1 MGKSKRID
9 FLVLLNHLLSPKK
22 GAGLGIRV
30 QWGVS
35 ALFPSFLSIFVVSVF
50 GTNTDSRTQVMR
62 LRKFNRMPSMFILV
76 KDIKPQHQLR
86 AIRVR
91 AVRVF
96 EVPEKRG
103 EGNSSKSMEVLM
115 HDEEGS
121 YIHASI
127 LKNHVVKYREIFKEG
142 KLYEIKNFIAAT
154 NYYVYKITQ
163 HAYMLKLNYKTEV
176 KEINSLGF
184 PFKMFRLKSFSSLKE
199 TADVNDKEL
208 IDVIGRVIEIYNPV
222 DKIIGG
228 KATKLIDFQIE
239 DNLWFG
245 FYYYHGNENT
255 LSCTLWNEHVAS
267 LMPYYNCDSIEPLIV
282 VIQCCRAKVVS
293 GEVRITSSY
302 DATKLWFN
310 EDFEEF
316 LEFKSNMKSER
327 TPMKSLSTGTL
338 HSQDAGISDFKSGG
352 LIVTTC
358 YDLKRTQVDGE
369 YYVAA
374 EILGLNLDDGWYK
387 VVIIALDKS
396 GDAPLLLWDREVA
409 ELVGIPACLL
419 YQKYKETDV
428 EVPPELDAIVGM
440 KMLFKVGLK
449 LALKRGKNSPF
460 NVLRLLRDEH
470 LVQTYS
476 DRFVEHQEQDL
487 ISKMLEEETNSAE
500 NSEEASIGVE
510 VNSPAS
516 MQPSQHEPDDTVV
529 SSLAT
534 ERSLLD
540 EFSSSKSRKRTTA
553 PNIKKEKTA

>member
-1 MGKSKRID
+1 MLFQYCLASQVSPMHTRRAIRVRLVRTYKVPELRGGAATSQSKECLFHVEERFSNII
-9 FLVLLNHLLSPKK
+9 LLN
-22 GAGLGIRV
+22 
-30 QWGVS
+30 
-35 ALFPSFLSIFVVSVF
+35 
-50 GTNTDSRTQVMR
+50 T
-62 LRKFNRMPSMFILV
+62 MPSMFILV

-86 AIRVR
+86 AVRVR

-127 LKNHVVKYREIFKEG
+127 QKKDVKYREIFKEG
-142 KLYEIKNFIAAT
+142 KL
-154 NYYVYKITQ
+154 
-163 HAYMLKLNYKTEV
+163 TEV

-184 PFKMFRLKSFSSLKE
+184 PFKMFRLKSFISLKD

-239 DNLWFG
+239 DNV
-245 FYYYHGNENT
+245 ENT
-255 LSCTLWNEHVAS
+255 LTCTLWNEHVAS
-267 LMPYYNCDSIEPLIV
+267 LMPYYNSDSKEPLIV
-282 VIQCCRAKVVS
+282 VIQCCRAKLVS
-293 GEVRITSSY
+293 SEVRITSSY

-316 LEFKSNMKSER
+316 LEFKSNMKSEN

-338 HSQDAGISDFKSGG
+338 HSQSVGISDFKSAG

-358 YDLKRTQVDGE
+358 YDLKKTQVDGE

-374 EILGLNLDDGWYK
+374 EILGLDLDDGWYYGTVRYK
-387 VVIIALDKS
+387 VVIMALDKS

-419 YQKYKETDV
+419 YQKYKEADV
-428 EVPPELDAIVGM
+428 KVPPELDVIVEM
-440 KMLFKVGLK
+440 KMLFK
-449 LALKRGKNSPF
+449 
-460 NVLRLLRDEH
+460 
-470 LVQTYS
+470 TYS

-487 ISKMLEEETNSAE
+487 ISKMLEEETNSAA

-516 MQPSQHEPDDTVV
+516 MQPSQHELDDTAVN
-529 SSLAT
+529 SLT
-534 ERSLLD
+534 TKWSLLD
-540 EFSSSKSRKRTTA
+540 EFSSSKSRKKATTS
-553 PNIKKEKTA
+553 NIKKEKTT

>member
-1 MGKSKRID
+1 
-9 FLVLLNHLLSPKK
+9 
-22 GAGLGIRV
+22 
-30 QWGVS
+30 
-35 ALFPSFLSIFVVSVF
+35 
-50 GTNTDSRTQVMR
+50 
-62 LRKFNRMPSMFILV
+62 MPSMFILV

-86 AIRVR
+86 AVRVR

-103 EGNSSKSMEVLM
+103 EGNSSKSMEVPM

-127 LKNHVVKYREIFKEG
+127 LKKDVVKYREIFKEG

-163 HAYMLKLNYKTEV
+163 HPYMIKLNYKTEV

-184 PFKMFRLKSFSSLKE
+184 PFKMFRLKSFSSLKD
-199 TADVNDKEL
+199 TADVNDEEL

-239 DNLWFG
+239 DNL
-245 FYYYHGNENT
+245 ENT

-267 LMPYYNCDSIEPLIV
+267 LLPYYNCDSIEPLIV
-282 VIQCCRAKVVS
+282 VIQCCRAKLVG

-316 LEFKSNMKSER
+316 LDFKSNMKSEK

-338 HSQDAGISDFKSGG
+338 HSQDSGISDFKSGG
-352 LIVTTC
+352 LI
-358 YDLKRTQVDGE
+358 DGE

-374 EILGLNLDDGWYK
+374 EILGLDLDDGWYYVSCMSAGCNKKLKEDGGSLVCTKCHKPYTMGTVRYK

-419 YQKYKETDV
+419 YQKYKETGV

-449 LALKRGKNSPF
+449 LALRRGKNSPF

-487 ISKMLEEETNSAE
+487 ISKMLEEETNSAA
-500 NSEEASIGVE
+500 NSEEASIEVE
-510 VNSPAS
+510 VNSLAS
-516 MQPSQHEPDDTVV
+516 MQPSQHEPDDTMVN
-529 SSLAT
+529 SLAT
-534 ERSLLD
+534 KRSLLD

>member
-1 MGKSKRID
+1 MS
-9 FLVLLNHLLSPKK
+9 
-22 GAGLGIRV
+22 
-30 QWGVS
+30 
-35 ALFPSFLSIFVVSVF
+35 
-50 GTNTDSRTQVMR
+50 
-62 LRKFNRMPSMFILV
+62 SMFILV

-86 AIRVR
+86 AVRVR

-103 EGNSSKSMEVLM
+103 EGNSNKSMEVLM

-239 DNLWFG
+239 DNL
-245 FYYYHGNENT
+245 ENT

-267 LMPYYNCDSIEPLIV
+267 LMPYYNCDSIEPHIV
-282 VIQCCRAKVVS
+282 VIQCCRAKLVS
-293 GEVRITSSY
+293 GEVRITSTY

-358 YDLKRTQVDGE
+358 YNLKRTQVDGE

-374 EILGLNLDDGWYK
+374 EILGLDLDDGWYK
-387 VVIIALDKS
+387 VVIITLDKS

-428 EVPPELDAIVGM
+428 EVPPS
-440 KMLFKVGLK
+440 LK

-500 NSEEASIGVE
+500 ISEEASIGVE

-534 ERSLLD
+534 KRSFLD
-540 EFSSSKSRKRTTA
+540 EFSSSKSHKRTTA

>member
-1 MGKSKRID
+1 
-9 FLVLLNHLLSPKK
+9 
-22 GAGLGIRV
+22 
-30 QWGVS
+30 
-35 ALFPSFLSIFVVSVF
+35 
-50 GTNTDSRTQVMR
+50 
-62 LRKFNRMPSMFILV
+62 MPSMFILV

-86 AIRVR
+86 AVRVR

-163 HAYMLKLNYKTEV
+163 HEYMLKLNYKTEV

-239 DNLWFG
+239 DNL
-245 FYYYHGNENT
+245 ENT

-282 VIQCCRAKVVS
+282 VIQCCRAKLVS
-293 GEVRITSSY
+293 
-302 DATKLWFN
+302 
-310 EDFEEF
+310 
-316 LEFKSNMKSER
+316 MKSER

-369 YYVAA
+369 YYVAT
-374 EILGLNLDDGWYK
+374 EILGLDLDDGWYK

-428 EVPPELDAIVGM
+428 EVPPSW
-440 KMLFKVGLK
+440 MLLW
-449 LALKRGKNSPF
+449 
-460 NVLRLLRDEH
+460 E
-470 LVQTYS
+470 
-476 DRFVEHQEQDL
+476 
-487 ISKMLEEETNSAE
+487 
-500 NSEEASIGVE
+500 
-510 VNSPAS
+510 
-516 MQPSQHEPDDTVV
+516 
-529 SSLAT
+529 
-534 ERSLLD
+534 
-540 EFSSSKSRKRTTA
+540 
-553 PNIKKEKTA
+553 